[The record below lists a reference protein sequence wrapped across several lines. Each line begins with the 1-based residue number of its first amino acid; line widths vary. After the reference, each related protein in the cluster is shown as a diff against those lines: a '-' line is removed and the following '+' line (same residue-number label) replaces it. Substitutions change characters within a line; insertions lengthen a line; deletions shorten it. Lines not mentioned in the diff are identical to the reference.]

1 MFRFMTGDCAAAT
14 PPDAVN
20 IASVADRVLIDNMV
34 GFLTSCPCQSRQATA
49 AIEFQFHEIT
59 GP

>member
-1 MFRFMTGDCAAAT
+1 MFRLVTGDCAAAT
-14 PPDAVN
+14 PPDTAN
-20 IASVADRVLIDNMV
+20 IASVADRVLIDNM